1 MDSNVFDDDLGGLYD
16 FDSGVGAL
24 PFGQRAFDYDDD
36 GFLDGSDLPE
46 NDLRN
51 DVFIQD
57 EGIQLPLDPRD
68 LRTARRIET
77 ARIAQANRDAASLEK
92 RKLATKLRIEPIQ
105 HLDHAHSS
113 RSNMNSC
120 MVCALNVKAFY
131 EQHGSDIDF
140 AMVDSRWPIHICK
153 HLKPSARCASCD
165 GVSLCIH
172 NKERFRCPTC
182 GNAMCRDPAHEIY
195 RKGKALRKTACKG
208 CKDAKGAK
216 SVFESAGGGSRAR
229 HSIKK
234 RKHSLKKR
242 KHSIK
247 KRKHSIKKRKHSI
260 KNKK

>member
-216 SVFESAGGGSRAR
+216 SVFEAAGGGSRAR

-234 RKHSLKKR
+234 KKHSLKKR

-247 KRKHSIKKRKHSI
+247 KRKHSIK
-260 KNKK
+260 NKK